1 MQTRFA
7 YKHYYY
13 INSLI
18 RWGKDWIRNIL
29 AILVLDYSPAWL
41 QRCVRVCVQE
51 LQKLLS
57 EERIGKEQLSE
68 EIHVLKSRALSE
80 ESARGSRSAQEVPYW
95 YLNW

>member
-1 MQTRFA
+1 M
-7 YKHYYY
+7 
-13 INSLI
+13 
-18 RWGKDWIRNIL
+18 
-29 AILVLDYSPAWL
+29 
-41 QRCVRVCVQE
+41 CVQE

-95 YLNW
+95 YLN